1 MNRFQV
7 KLGHLSNYIRNF
19 SPIKSIAIMERI
31 VNHPILTIPQEG
43 EHTFLFNGKPVTG
56 MKGFTIAAALHQAG
70 YPVHSHSVNG
80 RNRSLNCG
88 IGKCGACEML
98 VDGEV
103 KRICITKCRQCKGSI
118 GNNSTELY
126 ERFPN
131 RTQRRTG
138 RDLSNRCGHH
148 WCRPRWISL

>member
-1 MNRFQV
+1 
-7 KLGHLSNYIRNF
+7 
-19 SPIKSIAIMERI
+19 MERI

-103 KRICITKCRQCKGSI
+103 KRICITKGSI

-126 ERFPN
+126 DRFPN

>member
-56 MKGFTIAAALHQAG
+56 MKGFTIAAALHVAG
-70 YPVHSHSVNG
+70 CHVLSLILYWIIRYFMFCMVFCVVSVF
-80 RNRSLNCG
+80 
-88 IGKCGACEML
+88 
-98 VDGEV
+98 V
-103 KRICITKCRQCKGSI
+103 
-118 GNNSTELY
+118 
-126 ERFPN
+126 F
-131 RTQRRTG
+131 
-138 RDLSNRCGHH
+138 DL
-148 WCRPRWISL
+148 

>member
-88 IGKCGACEML
+88 IGK
-98 VDGEV
+98 
-103 KRICITKCRQCKGSI
+103 
-118 GNNSTELY
+118 LY
-126 ERFPN
+126 DRFPN

>member
-1 MNRFQV
+1 
-7 KLGHLSNYIRNF
+7 
-19 SPIKSIAIMERI
+19 MERI

-88 IGKCGACEML
+88 IGKCGRCNIGAKYVCK
-98 VDGEV
+98 DGPVFRCDE
-103 KRICITKCRQCKGSI
+103 ID
-118 GNNSTELY
+118 EL
-126 ERFPN
+126 PN
-131 RTQRRTG
+131 EY
-138 RDLSNRCGHH
+138 
-148 WCRPRWISL
+148 

>member
-1 MNRFQV
+1 
-7 KLGHLSNYIRNF
+7 
-19 SPIKSIAIMERI
+19 MERI

-88 IGKCGACEML
+88 IGYNFWKDYISGVVEL
-98 VDGEV
+98 
-103 KRICITKCRQCKGSI
+103 TQCKYPSAGMVFRI
-118 GNNSTELY
+118 HLK
-126 ERFPN
+126 
-131 RTQRRTG
+131 
-138 RDLSNRCGHH
+138 
-148 WCRPRWISL
+148 

>member
-80 RNRSLNCG
+80 RNPF
-88 IGKCGACEML
+88 
-98 VDGEV
+98 V
-103 KRICITKCRQCKGSI
+103 
-118 GNNSTELY
+118 ELRY
-126 ERFPN
+126 R
-131 RTQRRTG
+131 
-138 RDLSNRCGHH
+138 
-148 WCRPRWISL
+148 

>member
-1 MNRFQV
+1 
-7 KLGHLSNYIRNF
+7 
-19 SPIKSIAIMERI
+19 MERI

-98 VDGEV
+98 VDG
-103 KRICITKCRQCKGSI
+103 KGSI

-126 ERFPN
+126 DRFPN

>member
-1 MNRFQV
+1 
-7 KLGHLSNYIRNF
+7 
-19 SPIKSIAIMERI
+19 MERI

-103 KRICITKCRQCKGSI
+103 KRICITKVDNVKEGSEI
-118 GNNSTELY
+118 TVHD
-126 ERFPN
+126 RFPN